1 MTYIVL
7 MDHSSRGLVD
17 IEGVEGDA
25 DSLAKLV
32 EVLGTLGQ
40 RVRGTELVV
49 IVNNDVRMPRI
60 VQRSVLVEAIGK
72 DGLADHDEDEGWGQ
86 PKDEGMGAGF

>member
-7 MDHSSRGLVD
+7 MDHGARGLVD

-40 RVRGTELVV
+40 RVRGSKLVV
-49 IVNNDVRMPRI
+49 IINNDVRMPLV

-72 DGLADHDEDEGWGQ
+72 DDLADHDEDEGWGQ
-86 PKDEGMGAGF
+86 SKDEGMGAGF